1 MYMYVNIVNRSTVS
15 ALLYSPRRRTKLC
28 KMVIDGI
35 VLIMFNSS
43 VLKYFNIS
51 L

>member
-15 ALLYSPRRRTKLC
+15 TLLYSPRRTTLC